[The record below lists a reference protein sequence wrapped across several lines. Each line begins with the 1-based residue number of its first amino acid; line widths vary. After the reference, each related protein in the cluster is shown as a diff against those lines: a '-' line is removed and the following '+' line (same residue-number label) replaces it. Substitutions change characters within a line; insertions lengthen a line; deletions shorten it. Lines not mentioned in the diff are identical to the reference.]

1 MKPVLFAL
9 SAAEGLT
16 AALSGG
22 DVAEAGQLETRRF
35 PDRETYLRLLTPVAG
50 RDVLLLCTLDDPDAK
65 TVPLLFAAAAA
76 REQGARRVALVAP
89 YLAYMRQDLA
99 FRAGEAV
106 TSVTY
111 ARLLS
116 SAFDWLVTVDPHL
129 HRHPTLGA
137 IYDMEAEAVSA
148 ARPIAAWIR
157 DEVERPLLIGPDEES
172 RQWVAEI
179 ARLVGAPF
187 TVLRKERRGD
197 LDVGIAGEQLE
208 TGDRTP
214 VIIDDII
221 SSAHT
226 MAEAVR
232 VVRSRGFPPPICV
245 GVHALF
251 AGDALQVLEP
261 AGAARIVTVDTV
273 AHPTNAI
280 AGGAEIAAAIARWSA
295 RQDTCLGGN
304 RLGIA

>member
-9 SAAEGLT
+9 SAADGLT

-22 DVAEAGQLETRRF
+22 EVAETGQVETRRF
-35 PDRETYLRLLTPVAG
+35 PDGETYLRLLTPVAG
-50 RDVLLLCTLDDPDAK
+50 RDVLLLCSLDDPDGK

-76 REQGARRVALVAP
+76 RAQGARRVGLVAP
-89 YLAYMRQDLA
+89 YLAYMRQDRA

-116 SAFDWLVTVDPHL
+116 SAFDWLLTVDPHL

-157 DEVERPLLIGPDEES
+157 NEVERPLLIGPDEES
-172 RQWVAEI
+172 RQWVAQI
-179 ARLVGAPF
+179 ARLAKAPF
-187 TVLRKERRGD
+187 AVLRKERRGD
-197 LDVGIAGEQLE
+197 LEVGISGERLE
-208 TGDRTP
+208 AGDRVP

-221 SSAHT
+221 SSART

-232 VVRSRGFPPPICV
+232 FVSSRGPLPPICV
-245 GVHALF
+245 GVHALL
-251 AGDALQVLEP
+251 AGDALPVLRS
-261 AGAARIVTVDTV
+261 AGAARIVTADTV

-280 AGGAEIAAAIARWSA
+280 SVGAEIAASICRWA
-295 RQDTCLGGN
+295 DRQEDLS
-304 RLGIA
+304 R